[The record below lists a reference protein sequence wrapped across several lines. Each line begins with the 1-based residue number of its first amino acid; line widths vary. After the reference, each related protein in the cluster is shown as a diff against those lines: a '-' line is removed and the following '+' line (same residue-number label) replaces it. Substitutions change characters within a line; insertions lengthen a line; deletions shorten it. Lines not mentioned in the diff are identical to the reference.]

1 MVQVGLE
8 GCELQMQP
16 KLPMPVV
23 SCHLALDSTQPC
35 VCAVQLCHPSLWCC
49 HLSVSLLDMPQNRWI
64 HCCCLPAGEPWVTDT
79 AAFMLSHIAMHRQL
93 HHALADAI
101 PVMVQALSKE
111 IDTEEQMVGPN

>member
-16 KLPMPVV
+16 RLPMPVV

-49 HLSVSLLDMPQNRWI
+49 HLSVSLLDMPQIGRST
-64 HCCCLPAGEPWVTDT
+64 VS
-79 AAFMLSHIAMHRQL
+79 AFLQGSH
-93 HHALADAI
+93 
-101 PVMVQALSKE
+101 
-111 IDTEEQMVGPN
+111 G

>member
-1 MVQVGLE
+1 M
-8 GCELQMQP
+8 
-16 KLPMPVV
+16 
-23 SCHLALDSTQPC
+23 
-35 VCAVQLCHPSLWCC
+35 
-49 HLSVSLLDMPQNRWI
+49 
-64 HCCCLPAGEPWVTDT
+64 TDT